1 MRILV
6 TGGCGFI
13 GHNVVE
19 RLQQEGHQV
28 RIIDNQTSYGIIPHD
43 ELNYLMYERKKKFEY
58 DTMVHEINIDNS
70 SVTSDIIFDLFM
82 PEIVIHLASM
92 PRQKI
97 VNNNPIRG
105 SDVMIGGLLS
115 LLESSIKHE
124 VKKFVYISSSM
135 VYGDFTDDVKEN
147 AECNPQGAYA
157 IMKYTGEQL
166 VKDYTRRYQKSISHT
181 IIRPSAVYGPLD
193 IEDRVVSKF
202 LLGAMRGE
210 VLKVYGPEERL
221 DFTYIEDVVEGI
233 VDAAL
238 SENTKNKTYN
248 ITRSQS
254 ITLLEAAQYAINL
267 AGQGSIQVHE
277 RDLGFPSRGSLNIYA
292 AKRDFDYSPFVDFK
306 DGLIEYH
313 SWLYNS
319 PYWRKKLSL

>member
-19 RLQQEGHQV
+19 RLQSEGHIV
-28 RIIDNQTSYGIIPHD
+28 RILDNETNYGIIPQD
-43 ELNYLMYERKKKFEY
+43 ELDYLMYERKKKFEY
-58 DTMVHEINIDNS
+58 DTMIHGVSIESINS
-70 SVTSDIIFDLFM
+70 EMVFDLFM
-82 PEIVIHLASM
+82 PEMVIHLASM

-97 VNNNPIRG
+97 VNSNPISG
-105 SDVMIGGLLS
+105 ADVMIGGLLK
-115 LLESSIKHE
+115 LLESSVKHG

-135 VYGDFTDDVKEN
+135 VYGDFRDDVKED

-181 IIRPSAVYGPLD
+181 ILRPSAVYGPLD
-193 IEDRVVSKF
+193 VEDRVVSKF
-202 LLGAMRGE
+202 MIGAMRGD
-210 VLKVYGPEERL
+210 VLRVHGPEERL
-221 DFTYIEDVVEGI
+221 DFTYVEDVVEGI
-233 VDAAL
+233 VGAAL
-238 SENTKNKTYN
+238 SENTNNKTYN

-254 ITLLEAAQYAINL
+254 VTLLEAAQRAINL

-292 AKRDFDYSPFVDFK
+292 AKRDFDYAPFIDFK

-319 PYWRKKLSL
+319 PYWRKKLKI

>member
-28 RIIDNQTSYGIIPHD
+28 RIIDNETNYGIIPHD

-58 DTMVHEINIDNS
+58 DTMIHGINIDNS

-105 SDVMIGGLLS
+105 SDVMIGGLLK

-135 VYGDFTDDVKEN
+135 VYGDFTDDVKED
-147 AECNPQGAYA
+147 AQCNPQGAYA

-166 VKDYTRRYQKSISHT
+166 VKDYARRTNLSYT

-193 IEDRVVSKF
+193 VEDRVVSKF
-202 LLGAMRGE
+202 LLGAMRDE
-210 VLKVYGPEERL
+210 VLKVNGPEERL
-221 DFTYIEDVVEGI
+221 DFTYVEDTAEGI
-233 VDAAL
+233 VGAAL
-238 SENTKNKTYN
+238 SENTDDKTYN
-248 ITRSQS
+248 ITRSRS
-254 ITLLEAAQYAINL
+254 ITLLEAAQTAIEL
-267 AGQGSIQVHE
+267 AGKGSFEIHD
-277 RDLGFPSRGSLNIYA
+277 RDLEFPSRGSLNIDA
-292 AKRDFDYSPFVDFK
+292 ARQDFDYDHCSF
-306 DGLIEYH
+306 Y
-313 SWLYNS
+313 
-319 PYWRKKLSL
+319 SLNGT